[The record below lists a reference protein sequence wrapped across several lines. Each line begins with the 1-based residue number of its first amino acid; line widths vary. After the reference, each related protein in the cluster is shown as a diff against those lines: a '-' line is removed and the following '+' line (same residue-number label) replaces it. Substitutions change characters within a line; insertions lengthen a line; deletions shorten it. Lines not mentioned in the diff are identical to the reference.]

1 MENQVPELPLNEEVK
16 TSNSVS
22 DIEEFLKGDTDAV
35 VEPKK
40 EVKKESKK
48 KEDEEVE
55 IDTPPRKQQIL
66 KDYPDL
72 FKKYPFL
79 EKVLYRDKEYREL
92 FGSFDDAK
100 EIAEKADIFKS
111 FESQLLSGN
120 TTEILKNV
128 KETEPKAFDKIVD
141 TYLTSLASVD
151 KDAYFEVISN
161 ISKQLIKEMSKEGD
175 KSNNDQLK
183 EAALIVNQFLFGSD
197 EYTEPKTRTDL
208 KKSDEQSEVEK
219 ERLSF
224 VQERFESSRDE
235 IQSKVDNI
243 LKSTIAEY
251 IDPKGVMSSY
261 VKKNAI
267 ADALND
273 VHKVIG
279 DDDSVRKSLDR
290 FWRVAFDSKFS
301 KDSLAKIQSFYLG
314 RAKMNLPNSIK
325 RAIAEALKD
334 FQLHRPEKDD
344 EKEEET
350 PIKKGLVDAGRPSQ
364 QRKQKMEKGE
374 TVAEFFARD

>member
-48 KEDEEVE
+48 EVDDEEVEKKISKKGSEAKDDEEIELKDKDEETEKLDLTKEDEEVE

-128 KETEPKAFDKIVD
+128 KETEPKA
-141 TYLTSLASVD
+141 
-151 KDAYFEVISN
+151 
-161 ISKQLIKEMSKEGD
+161 
-175 KSNNDQLK
+175 
-183 EAALIVNQFLFGSD
+183 
-197 EYTEPKTRTDL
+197 
-208 KKSDEQSEVEK
+208 
-219 ERLSF
+219 
-224 VQERFESSRDE
+224 
-235 IQSKVDNI
+235 
-243 LKSTIAEY
+243 
-251 IDPKGVMSSY
+251 
-261 VKKNAI
+261 
-267 ADALND
+267 
-273 VHKVIG
+273 
-279 DDDSVRKSLDR
+279 
-290 FWRVAFDSKFS
+290 
-301 KDSLAKIQSFYLG
+301 
-314 RAKMNLPNSIK
+314 
-325 RAIAEALKD
+325 
-334 FQLHRPEKDD
+334 
-344 EKEEET
+344 
-350 PIKKGLVDAGRPSQ
+350 
-364 QRKQKMEKGE
+364 
-374 TVAEFFARD
+374 